1 MSHHL
6 KTSCFLFSCLRKM
19 GKKFWSFPIHA
30 CNYDKNCKRI
40 IIFLRFPILCW
51 LNPVVNAI
59 MIWICMPFLEIFF
72 QFFVSC
78 SYARKLFLLNKTLV
92 YTCTSISQELSQAN
106 AFDIWYKSRI
116 VTVCMWLLAFISRDF
131 VTYYQDFL
139 TMNSNW
145 LLKMLKLLHAIIDS
159 RCDVVNIS
167 NTLL

>member
-1 MSHHL
+1 MSHRL

-72 QFFVSC
+72 SFWYLVLMLENC
-78 SYARKLFLLNKTLV
+78 SHWIKHWYIHVPVFLKNFLKQMHLIYGTN
-92 YTCTSISQELSQAN
+92 QEL
-106 AFDIWYKSRI
+106 
-116 VTVCMWLLAFISRDF
+116 LLYACDYLY
-131 VTYYQDFL
+131 TYQEILLQIIRTSCTL
-139 TMNSNW
+139 TDYSKCWNY
-145 LLKMLKLLHAIIDS
+145 
-159 RCDVVNIS
+159 
-167 NTLL
+167 

>member
-1 MSHHL
+1 MGIISEMFKFNFLCKWNRHDDKAPTQPTVNKRSCNPDTVIARCTSGDAGVKLWKKSEHFALPVGSAVCNSESMSHHL

-72 QFFVSC
+72 
-78 SYARKLFLLNKTLV
+78 
-92 YTCTSISQELSQAN
+92 
-106 AFDIWYKSRI
+106 
-116 VTVCMWLLAFISRDF
+116 
-131 VTYYQDFL
+131 
-139 TMNSNW
+139 
-145 LLKMLKLLHAIIDS
+145 
-159 RCDVVNIS
+159 
-167 NTLL
+167 

>member
-72 QFFVSC
+72 QFLVSC
-78 SYARKLFLLNKTLV
+78 SYARELFSLNKTLV
-92 YTCTSISQELSQAN
+92 YTGISQELSQAN
-106 AFDIWYKSRI
+106 ALNIWYKSRI
-116 VTVCMWLLAFISRDF
+116 VTVCMWLYLY
-131 VTYYQDFL
+131 TYQEIL
-139 TMNSNW
+139 LQIISNW
-145 LLKMLKLLHAIIDS
+145 LL
-159 RCDVVNIS
+159 N
-167 NTLL
+167 